1 MLHVTSGHAPGHI
14 RNEFETLAEDRSA
27 WPSPEMRRLIGRLW
41 NCTDIMPSMLCA
53 DDAEASRSRF
63 SAGRASR
70 IYLCTGCPV
79 ASPAPSRAAEPR
91 TGRLSVSGF
100 PVGQGSGRVQA
111 RPGRRPWG
119 CGTPAPELAREPR
132 KPRERAHERHEHVRE
147 LMAPVLPDPHTAIVS
162 LHSCSASTSEP
173 AEGRRYAVREAL
185 EQRDLQLL
193 HDPQGPLDAGHGV
206 QLRDQLVPARVATRA
221 GEEIRRRQNPGANP
235 NTTSTRSRLGQDT
248 TVSRSSA
255 ISREPPDQ
263 AGEPGIAAG
272 LLEDRAEC

>member
-1 MLHVTSGHAPGHI
+1 
-14 RNEFETLAEDRSA
+14 
-27 WPSPEMRRLIGRLW
+27 
-41 NCTDIMPSMLCA
+41 
-53 DDAEASRSRF
+53 
-63 SAGRASR
+63 
-70 IYLCTGCPV
+70 
-79 ASPAPSRAAEPR
+79 
-91 TGRLSVSGF
+91 
-100 PVGQGSGRVQA
+100 
-111 RPGRRPWG
+111 
-119 CGTPAPELAREPR
+119 
-132 KPRERAHERHEHVRE
+132 
-147 LMAPVLPDPHTAIVS
+147 MAPVLPDPHTAIVS

-248 TVSRSSA
+248 TASSSSA